1 MVKVNDKR
9 FCGIFLNSFK
19 NDVGQFSEERPPNL
33 DRTLSIIFLGLF
45 KPGESRNKFAPT

>member
-19 NDVGQFSEERPPNL
+19 NDVGQFSEERP
-33 DRTLSIIFLGLF
+33 RICGSYIKYYF
-45 KPGESRNKFAPT
+45 